1 MTYIALGERTTLF
14 YMLLAF
20 LINSAISIIKKA
32 RRAKEE
38 VGKKTKSK
46 QSDKTEVE
54 NGKPGTHNLNRWPL
68 RALIWRT
75 SHCYHSIILSNTN
88 SGFSQWHYFTSISA
102 EVRIPCRGNLE
113 KNHFLLFCMR
123 DCLQK

>member
-1 MTYIALGERTTLF
+1 MSAFETWEISEHSALTMTYIALGERTTLF

-20 LINSAISIIKKA
+20 LVNSAISIIKKA

-54 NGKPGTHNLNRWPL
+54 NGKPGTQP
-68 RALIWRT
+68 
-75 SHCYHSIILSNTN
+75 
-88 SGFSQWHYFTSISA
+88 Q
-102 EVRIPCRGNLE
+102 
-113 KNHFLLFCMR
+113 
-123 DCLQK
+123 